1 VTARQ
6 LRDFSLDYARMH
18 AARGNVVGAAGQ
30 AAKAAM
36 EKGHARACEQGRWVL
51 NEERL
56 LTAVGLG
63 AVASDFLESPPNR
76 SCR

>member
-1 VTARQ
+1 MQ
-6 LRDFSLDYARMH
+6 

-36 EKGHARACEQGRWVL
+36 EESHLRAREQRRWIL
-51 NEERL
+51 NEKRL

-63 AVASDFLESPPNR
+63 GVASDFLESPPLVAGLTSWVEAVAR
-76 SCR
+76 ALAP